1 MGVEYSRSSCR
12 CTAGHGGGQH
22 LTHCALGESRLEKM
36 VVIDFE
42 TTGLSPSR
50 GDRATEIAAVLI
62 ENGKVV
68 DRYQSLMK
76 SGVRVPRYIE
86 SLTGITN
93 EMLATA
99 PPSET
104 VMQEVFEFVGEAPM
118 VAHNA
123 SFDCKFW
130 DAELARIGRCRR
142 QEFACS
148 MLLSR
153 RIFPDAPSH
162 KLGELVQYAQLPV
175 AGRFHRALADAEM
188 TTSLVL
194 RIEDE
199 LVTQMGVKAVSH
211 ELFLRLQR
219 TPAHQARDFLTRV
232 ASIYS

>member
-1 MGVEYSRSSCR
+1 
-12 CTAGHGGGQH
+12 
-22 LTHCALGESRLEKM
+22 M

-42 TTGLSPSR
+42 TTGLSPNR

-62 ENGKVV
+62 ENGAVV
-68 DRYQSLMK
+68 DRFQSLMK

-86 SLTGITN
+86 SMTGITN
-93 EMLATA
+93 EMLVSA
-99 PPSET
+99 PPSEA
-104 VMQEVFEFVGEAPM
+104 VMHKVFEFVGDAPM

-130 DAELARIGRCRR
+130 DAEIEKIGRVRR

-153 RIFPDAPSH
+153 RVFPDAPSH
-162 KLGELVQYAQLPV
+162 KLAQLVQYAKLPV

-194 RIEDE
+194 RIEEE
-199 LVTQMGVKAVSH
+199 LVRRMGVREVSH
-211 ELFLRLQR
+211 DLFLRLQR
-219 TPAHQARDFLTRV
+219 TPAHQARGFLTRV
-232 ASIYS
+232 ASNYS